1 MKAKEVHKLSAQELV
16 EEEQR
21 LRRKLFDLRS
31 QSVTQKLEN
40 PHAISTMRHDIARL
54 ITERKQ
60 RLAQQ
65 AKA

>member
-16 EEEQR
+16 EEEAR

-40 PHAISTMRHDIARL
+40 PHAISAMRRDVASPSSISAWPRQNR
-54 ITERKQ
+54 T
-60 RLAQQ
+60 
-65 AKA
+65 

>member
-1 MKAKEVHKLSAQELV
+1 MNAKEVHKLSDQELV
-16 EEEQR
+16 EEESR

-40 PHAISTMRHDIARL
+40 PHAISAMRRDVARL
-54 ITERKQ
+54 ITERKV
-60 RLAQQ
+60 RLAKQ

>member
-1 MKAKEVHKLSAQELV
+1 MKAKEVHKLSDQELV

-21 LRRKLFDLRS
+21 LRRQLYDLRS
-31 QSVTQKLEN
+31 QAVTQKLED
-40 PHAISTMRHDIARL
+40 PHQISGMRRDVARL

-60 RLAQQ
+60 RLAK